1 LIPCS
6 LTTLFFVRCSSF
18 HIVDSTS
25 FMTKEGGSTS
35 IQKLM
40 KVHVNVSP
48 IWPRVGSATPTKPK
62 TKKQKKKKKK
72 KFKIWLLGVG
82 QTTPK
87 DYRMVWPPLYRPVWM
102 IEPTR
107 NQTRVAPTLLPK
119 PPPFCSLGVSESS
132 PSFYFFNFFLIFFSF
147 YYLNFF

>member
-1 LIPCS
+1 
-6 LTTLFFVRCSSF
+6 
-18 HIVDSTS
+18 
-25 FMTKEGGSTS
+25 MTKEGGSTS
-35 IQKLM
+35 VQKLTE
-40 KVHVNVSP
+40 VHVNVSP

-62 TKKQKKKKKK
+62 TEKQKKR

-82 QTTPK
+82 QTNPK
-87 DYRMVWPPLYRPVWM
+87 DHRMVWPSPYRPVWM

-119 PPPFCSLGVSESS
+119 PPPFCSLGVAESS
-132 PSFYFFNFFLIFFSF
+132 PSFYFFNFFFNFLSF